1 MTGTGSQLK
10 VGDMKK
16 ISVKEFYE
24 QKKKDLSLSLITH
37 PNTMQ
42 GYITTSFLNRPGLA
56 LTGYFDRFDYDRIQI
71 IGETEISY
79 LQSLKE
85 EVLYNNIKEAL
96 VYDIPAIIITKGLS
110 IPKQIEFLAN
120 EMNIPIFLS
129 RLTTDK
135 LFNSLRIFLQSFFA
149 QSKTIHGT
157 LIDVFG
163 VGILLTGK
171 SGIGKSECALEL
183 VERGQR
189 LITDDVVKITSKE
202 DILVGCATN
211 NYGHFMEVRGI
222 GLIDVAK
229 MFGIQA
235 VRINKSIDVQVELMP
250 WKDNMDYERIGL
262 SDNFVEILENK
273 IPIIY
278 LPISPGKN
286 IAVIIEVVAM
296 NHISKL
302 FGYDAAKEYTD
313 KLQEDLKRKTKM
325 RENQIEEKE

>member
-1 MTGTGSQLK
+1 
-10 VGDMKK
+10 MK
-16 ISVKEFYE
+16 
-24 QKKKDLSLSLITH
+24 
-37 PNTMQ
+37 
-42 GYITTSFLNRPGLA
+42 
-56 LTGYFDRFDYDRIQI
+56 
-71 IGETEISY
+71 
-79 LQSLKE
+79 
-85 EVLYNNIKEAL
+85 
-96 VYDIPAIIITKGLS
+96 
-110 IPKQIEFLAN
+110 
-120 EMNIPIFLS
+120 IPIFSS
-129 RLTTDK
+129 RLSTDK
-135 LFNSLRIFLQSFFA
+135 LFNSLRIFLQSIFA
-149 QSKTIHGT
+149 ATKTIHGT
-157 LIDVFG
+157 LVDVFG

-189 LITDDVVKITSKE
+189 LITDDVVKITSKD
-202 DILVGCATN
+202 DILVGSSSN

-235 VRINKSIDVQVELMP
+235 VRIKKRIDVQIELMP

-262 SDNFVEILENK
+262 SNNSVDVLGTK

-302 FGYDAAKEYTD
+302 FGYDAAKEYTN
-313 KLQEDLKRKTKM
+313 KLQEELKRKAII
-325 RENQIEEKE
+325 RENKNKKEE

>member
-1 MTGTGSQLK
+1 
-10 VGDMKK
+10 MKK
-16 ISVKEFYE
+16 LSVKELYE
-24 QKKKDLSLSLITH
+24 LKKKDLSLSLITH

-56 LTGYFDRFDYDRIQI
+56 LTGYFERFDYNRIQI
-71 IGETEISY
+71 FGETEISY

-85 EVLYNNIKEAL
+85 EDLYNNIKETL

-110 IPKQIEFLAN
+110 VPKQIEFLAN
-120 EMNIPIFLS
+120 EMKIPIFTS
-129 RLTTDK
+129 RLSTDK
-135 LFNSLRIFLQSFFA
+135 LFNSLRIFLQTIFA
-149 QSKTIHGT
+149 ETKTIHGT
-157 LIDVFG
+157 LVDVFG

-189 LITDDVVKITSKE
+189 IITDDVVKLTSKD
-202 DILVGCATN
+202 DILVGSSSN

-235 VRINKSIDVQVELMP
+235 VRIKKRIDVQIELMP

-262 SDNFVEILENK
+262 SNNFVDVLGTK

-302 FGYDAAKEYTD
+302 FGYDAAKEYTN
-313 KLQEDLKRKTKM
+313 KLQEELKRKAM
-325 RENQIEEKE
+325 IREKQKEEKE